1 MNFLTTERQSAAKI
15 SELKSNYWLWPGH
28 FWRSFKNRLRKRH
41 GGTDREKKNIFLLQY
56 TVLYL
61 CNPSDQWLRS
71 FFTSLNHFLCCQFP
85 AWPSAL
91 YPQLTGP
98 KEKKKAIIKI
108 RVCAWKWLSIPHVC
122 STLTAGITIHYVCPE
137 KAAER
142 RSPHISLWR
151 RDRNHHCHDCLF
163 AFFYLFCPS
172 AWKNTDVSVS
182 EHVSLSLS
190 KS

>member
-1 MNFLTTERQSAAKI
+1 MGLTEKKKTFSYY
-15 SELKSNYWLWPGH
+15 ST
-28 FWRSFKNRLRKRH
+28 RSFTFGIRL
-41 GGTDREKKNIFLLQY
+41 TSDS
-56 TVLYL
+56 VL
-61 CNPSDQWLRS
+61 

-98 KEKKKAIIKI
+98 KERKKAIIKI

-151 RDRNHHCHDCLF
+151 RLSEIITVTIVCLL
-163 AFFYLFCPS
+163 FFYLFFPS
-172 AWKNTDVSVS
+172 VWENTDVSVS